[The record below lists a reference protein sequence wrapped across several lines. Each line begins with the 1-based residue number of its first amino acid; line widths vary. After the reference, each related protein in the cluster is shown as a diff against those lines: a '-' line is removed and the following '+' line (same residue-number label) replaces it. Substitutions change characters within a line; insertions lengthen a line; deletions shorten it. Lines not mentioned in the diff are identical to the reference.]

1 VSYVY
6 PYVLTARDVWDHP
19 RRTLTQVFAIFERGR
34 GSSSGLVKVLD
45 EDRAFNSTI
54 YVLGDCRACVA
65 VINADDVVSTKT
77 VTQITAPDT
86 GYSLSAVYDK
96 DDSTYARWT
105 IPANSERDLF
115 SVDFGSAFA
124 GVFRVRGSFQS
135 SALYIEIHG
144 SNDGSTWTLLHSYG
158 GVAGEFE
165 IFVHLSG
172 YRYYKLVAKN
182 TDVNVAYY
190 VDIRSF
196 EAYTSY
202 QAPYSRSLSVNRRVC
217 VFIHAGRYHVL
228 EVIRL

>member
-1 VSYVY
+1 MSYVY
-6 PYVLTARDVWDHP
+6 PYAVTPADVWNYP
-19 RRTLTQVFAIFERGR
+19 RRTLTQVFTVFERGR

-54 YVLGDCRACVA
+54 YVLGDCSACVA

-96 DDSTYARWT
+96 DDNTYARWT
-105 IPANSERDLF
+105 IPAGGAPDLF

-124 GVFRVRGSFQS
+124 GVFRVRGYFESN
-135 SALYIEIHG
+135 ALCIEIHG
-144 SNDGSTWTLLHSYG
+144 SNDGSTWTVLYSYC
-158 GVAGEFE
+158 GVYGEFE
-165 IFVHLSG
+165 TFTYLSG

-182 TDVNVAYY
+182 TSTAAIY

-196 EAYTSY
+196 EAYTLY
-202 QAPYSRSLSVNRRVC
+202 QVPYSRSLNVNRRVC
-217 VFIHAGRYHVL
+217 VFVYAGRYHVL

>member
-1 VSYVY
+1 MY
-6 PYVLTARDVWDHP
+6 PYVLTPADVWNHP
-19 RRTLTQVFAIFERGR
+19 RRTLTQVFTVFERGK

-45 EDRAFNSTI
+45 EDRAFSSTI

-77 VTQITAPDT
+77 GTQITAPDT

-96 DDSTYARWT
+96 DDSTYAMWT
-105 IPANSERDLF
+105 IPANSTRDLF

-124 GVFRVRGSFQS
+124 GVFRVRGYFQS
-135 SALYIEIHG
+135 SDLFIEIHG
-144 SNDGSTWTLLHSYG
+144 SNDGSTWTVLYSYG
-158 GVAGEFE
+158 GVAGEIETFA
-165 IFVHLSG
+165 HLSG

-182 TDVNVAYY
+182 TSTADAYVN
-190 VDIRSF
+190 IRSF

-217 VFIHAGRYHVL
+217 VFTYAGRYHVL